1 MSEVP
6 NCVVTDHFMSQK
18 IVGSFAQGIK
28 KTPINIKKIKD
39 YSKPLATYGILR
51 GTEDLFHKA
60 KIFYYI
66 DHGYLNSSKRIFEQ
80 GKTFI
85 DSLDG
90 YFRIVKNDFFHSGKG
105 NCKSDRFEKLNIQI
119 KEKRNFGEFILLS
132 EPSIYVKKFFQLEDW
147 VNKTIVEIS
156 KYTDR
161 KIYVHNKQSKV
172 SLDLLLNKAWA
183 FVSDQS
189 TAGFKAML
197 AGVPAHFTN
206 KTLKGINSIKEIEN
220 GNINVNTFY
229 NLAYGQWTLKEMQSG
244 EAWEY
249 IKKFN

>member
-28 KTPINIKKIKD
+28 KTPINIKKFRD

-66 DHGYLNSSKRIFEQ
+66 DHGYFSSSKRIFEQ

-90 YFRIVKNDFFHSGKG
+90 YF
-105 NCKSDRFEKLNIQI
+105 EL
-119 KEKRNFGEFILLS
+119 
-132 EPSIYVKKFFQLEDW
+132 
-147 VNKTIVEIS
+147 
-156 KYTDR
+156 
-161 KIYVHNKQSKV
+161 
-172 SLDLLLNKAWA
+172 
-183 FVSDQS
+183 
-189 TAGFKAML
+189 
-197 AGVPAHFTN
+197 
-206 KTLKGINSIKEIEN
+206 
-220 GNINVNTFY
+220 
-229 NLAYGQWTLKEMQSG
+229 
-244 EAWEY
+244 
-249 IKKFN
+249 